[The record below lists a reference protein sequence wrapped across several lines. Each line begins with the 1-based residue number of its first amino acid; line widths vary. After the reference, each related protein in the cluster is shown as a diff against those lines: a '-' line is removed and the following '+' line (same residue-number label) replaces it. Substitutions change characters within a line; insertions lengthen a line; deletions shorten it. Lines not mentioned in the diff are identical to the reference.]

1 MFSEQGEAMRARGI
15 AKPATCGSKFRSK
28 GAGAVAKDGLA
39 AKIHHAPQV
48 NRHDSNQQQELPR

>member
-28 GAGAVAKDGLA
+28 GAGAIAKDGSQPRYTT
-39 AKIHHAPQV
+39 APQV